1 MKDKAN
7 KYLILRAFKPAFFAK
22 KPLQSACLQPIC
34 KSGSP
39 VLCVMIE
46 DRILPLEGDRHDG
59 QKKDYEKAGIFML
72 CMGGYMAG
80 SSVSKIFGDRAE
92 NRIYDRMDRMGMSD
106 NEYRRRRKK
115 NGNVYVGPPPGDYGV
130 DDGIGEDE
138 EVLDP

>member
-1 MKDKAN
+1 MGMFSYLGSLVKNDTGNSSKSFTLVLSAIISFIAGLTMCTVIAYDGFKDGVIDTD
-7 KYLILRAFKPAFFAK
+7 L
-22 KPLQSACLQPIC
+22 
-34 KSGSP
+34 
-39 VLCVMIE
+39 
-46 DRILPLEGDRHDG
+46 
-59 QKKDYEKAGIFML
+59 EKAGIFML